1 VGDTILS
8 TASLWN
14 LRRFLPRAH
23 FTVLAGTVALPVL
36 EHDPLW
42 DCVMEYKREKGPRGR
57 LESVKMIRSIPH
69 DLLIDLRSSAMPL
82 FSRAR
87 YRPLWGLR
95 ELLIPKGMHEAERNI
110 WCMTTLGVPVYSRRL
125 RFFIPWESREEA
137 ARIMASKGRDRPWIL
152 LNPGAGGKKKMW
164 PRENFVEL
172 GSRLFDAL
180 GVNLGVTG
188 YSETEQE
195 AAASIC
201 GSIGLERCED
211 FSGKHHITRLGAI
224 VERSILFV
232 SNDTGPL
239 HVASAVGTPAVGL
252 YLPQHLSRFGPWGNR
267 HRCLSADMKGGDS
280 PMRSIGVD
288 EVFNACME
296 ILDCTDN
303 SDQYSSK
310 WV

>member
-8 TASLWN
+8 TAALWN
-14 LRRFLPRAH
+14 LRRYLPRAH
-23 FTVLAGTVALPVL
+23 FTILAGARAVQVL

-95 ELLIPKGMHEAERNI
+95 ELMITKGMHEAERNI
-110 WCMTTLGVPVYSRRL
+110 WCMNTLGVPVYSRRL
-125 RFFIPWESREEA
+125 RFFIPGESREEA
-137 ARIMASKGRDRPWIL
+137 ARVMASKGRDRPWIL
-152 LNPGAGGKKKMW
+152 INPGAGAKNKIW
-164 PRENFVEL
+164 PLENFIEL

-195 AAASIC
+195 TAARIC

-211 FSGKHHITRLGAI
+211 FSGKHHITRLGAL

-239 HVASAVGTPAVGL
+239 HVASAVGTPVVGL
-252 YLPQHLSRFGPWGNR
+252 YLPKNLARFGPWGTR
-267 HRCLSADMKGGDS
+267 HSCLVASTDDGRE
-280 PMRSIGVD
+280 PMSTINVE
-288 EVFNACME
+288 EVFKTSVEMLQSFE
-296 ILDCTDN
+296 E
-303 SDQYSSK
+303 S
-310 WV
+310 V